1 MLIQIV
7 ITFPSI
13 TNLIAPVKFQ
23 KLVTNWAAQTI
34 ELTVKKVMERSPVDI
49 TYVDTWKIH
58 FFIWLNLQ
66 MFVPK
71 VMDSRFMYNILQLL
85 YNIFLR

>member
-49 TYVDTWKIH
+49 TYVDT
-58 FFIWLNLQ
+58 
-66 MFVPK
+66 
-71 VMDSRFMYNILQLL
+71 
-85 YNIFLR
+85 